1 MSESAGKTFRGL
13 QEAYASIY
21 ADKSQNLTED
31 TIVSEVQEEQEF
43 EINEEALYESAI
55 GYLIHFGYASDEK
68 KAAAM
73 IPHMSEQWITE
84 FLIHDILAENFVIT
98 VNSLLEEGKDLG
110 GYTWDELYE
119 GYCSNAAE
127 NLNEAIPLAI
137 PAIGAGIG
145 VLGGLAN
152 LAKGMQK
159 RKPAPTGP
167 STWDYGQSGTST
179 YKPKPAA
186 TTVKTDSS
194 TAGDSPIL
202 GPTGKPIRR
211 VPVTT
216 SASEQ
221 PAASTGGPTPE
232 PPKKDDKPEPPKDK
246 GPNWFQ
252 RKLEQI
258 SKGVQADRQKAAA
271 EKAAREAAKQAAQ
284 ASGKPSKTERLS
296 QVASTA
302 LRRALPYGLGT
313 LGADLA
319 SGGATRGIG
328 QGATSQFAG
337 DVAKLVWQGQKLGP
351 GYTKLKQDIGI
362 EKKPAPK
369 PATATPSS
377 RNPYGL

>member
-13 QEAYASIY
+13 QEAYSSVY
-21 ADKSQNLTED
+21 SNESENLTED
-31 TIVSEVQEEQEF
+31 TVVSEVQEEQEF

-68 KAAAM
+68 KAEAM

-84 FLIHDILAENFVIT
+84 FLIHDILAENFAIA
-98 VNSLLEEGKDLG
+98 VNSLLEEGKDFS

-137 PAIGAGIG
+137 PMVSGGIG
-145 VLGGLAN
+145 LLGGLAN

-159 RKPAPTGP
+159 RKPATTGP

-179 YKPKPAA
+179 YKP
-186 TTVKTDSS
+186 S
-194 TAGDSPIL
+194 TAVKAQVTGD
-202 GPTGKPIRR
+202 TGETERPRLR
-211 VPVTT
+211 GTATRPQG
-216 SASEQ
+216 SAETQ
-221 PAASTGGPTPE
+221 PGPAASTGGPTPE

-258 SKGVQADRQKAAA
+258 SKGVQADQQKAAA

-284 ASGKPSKTERLS
+284 ASGKPSKTERLT
-296 QVASTA
+296 QAASGFLRKA
-302 LRRALPYGLGT
+302 LTPGLSV
-313 LGADLA
+313 LGADLL
-319 SGGATRGIG
+319 SGGATRGLG